1 VHPRHRGVGISFRL
15 PAVATADRE
24 TGSDL
29 SADGPTRH
37 LTRWS
42 AGHASPRLEVRFR
55 RTGPDRSQP
64 QHTPPGRPTGWSR
77 VWSRAVHRTYRGAFS
92 PRRRGS
98 LISADHVP
106 GRPFLYPTINL
117 SRLHAPPKEDLLF
130 RLQARGHHSVGR
142 DVGRSKPQ
150 NRPSIFFQPGG
161 IVISDDSDVVA
172 LTE

>member
-1 VHPRHRGVGISFRL
+1 MVRRR
-15 PAVATADRE
+15 RE
-24 TGSDL
+24 
-29 SADGPTRH
+29 AEP
-37 LTRWS
+37 
-42 AGHASPRLEVRFR
+42 EVRVR

-64 QHTPPGRPTGWSR
+64 QRTPLGRPTGWSR

-117 SRLHAPPKEDLLF
+117 PRLDAPPKEDLLF
-130 RLQARGHHSVGR
+130 RLQARRHHSVGR
-142 DVGRSKPQ
+142 DVGGSKPQ

-161 IVISDDSDVVA
+161 IVISDDSDVVV